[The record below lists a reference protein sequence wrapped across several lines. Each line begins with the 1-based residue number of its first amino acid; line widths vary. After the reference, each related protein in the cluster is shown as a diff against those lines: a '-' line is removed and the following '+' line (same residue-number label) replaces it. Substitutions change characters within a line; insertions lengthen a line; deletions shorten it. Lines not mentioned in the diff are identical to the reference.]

1 MDKIKIAKSLFT
13 VFAVA
18 VLAIGATG
26 AYFSDTETVAGNT
39 FAAGTL
45 DLQIGS
51 SNPTTWGFGAGNM
64 APGANINATT
74 TIANIGTIDG
84 DASISFAVN
93 NSSEGANLPA
103 ETNIDPDG
111 DLEEQMRIMV
121 YMREDGVGG
130 FQNIGIA
137 SFANVLDGQTLDI
150 PAAQDAW
157 INDSSTNTEI
167 RVRAWFVED
176 THGFS
181 TGDNNDTMGD
191 SFDLDLDFHLDQIQ

>member
-1 MDKIKIAKSLFT
+1 MIRIAKSLLII
-13 VFAVA
+13 VAVA
-18 VLAIGATG
+18 VVAVGATG
-26 AYFSDTETVAGNT
+26 ALFSDTEYVAGNT

-45 DLQIGS
+45 DLQVGS
-51 SNPTTWGFGAGNM
+51 TNPTTWVFGAGNM
-64 APGANINATT
+64 APGANVNSDT

-84 DASISFAVN
+84 DASITFHVN
-93 NSSEGANLPA
+93 NSDEGVNPPA
-103 ETNIDPDG
+103 ETEITPDG

-130 FQNIGIA
+130 WQNIGIA
-137 SFANVLDGQTLDI
+137 GFADVLNGNTYDI
-150 PAAQDAW
+150 PDAQDAW

-191 SFDLDLDFHLDQIQ
+191 SFDLDMDFHLDQI